1 MSVKI
6 AFRSA
11 GEVCRSADNMLLTAW
26 FYAALRPA
34 GSVLVQTDKTWRCIY
49 SGGKERILFADCG
62 RSREKKV
69 CNSLKNADVVVVNL
83 TPKKETLDTF
93 FHENR
98 HTSEKI
104 LYLIGDCLGETDA
117 IGAYMEHIHRIPPE
131 QVGWIPHNEEARQAL
146 ANGAVERFVRQYRN
160 RCVSERNRRF
170 FKEMERNLFLLSKR
184 AEQQKN

>member
-83 TPKKETLDTF
+83 TPKKRRWIRFFMKTGILRKKFFILSETASGKRTRLAHTWSISTGF
-93 FHENR
+93 RRNR
-98 HTSEKI
+98 WVG
-104 LYLIGDCLGETDA
+104 YLITRRPDRHLPTVRWSVLSGNIETGVFRRGT
-117 IGAYMEHIHRIPPE
+117 GAFLRKWKEI
-131 QVGWIPHNEEARQAL
+131 
-146 ANGAVERFVRQYRN
+146 
-160 RCVSERNRRF
+160 CF
-170 FKEMERNLFLLSKR
+170 F
-184 AEQQKN
+184 